1 MLIDVTLKKNPR
13 KNLTNIYIASKIHEN
28 DIILKKINLVRDKTN
43 SKLKV
48 AKSEGNFQNK
58 YKKTTP
64 TRVSQEQK

>member
-48 AKSEGNFQNK
+48 AKSEGKFQNK
-58 YKKTTP
+58 
-64 TRVSQEQK
+64 

>member
-1 MLIDVTLKKNPR
+1 MLIDVTLKKKSKKELN
-13 KNLTNIYIASKIHEN
+13 KHIASKLHEN
-28 DIILKKINLVRDKTN
+28 GIISKKMNLVRDKPN

-48 AKSEGNFQNK
+48 AKSEGKFQNK